1 MSRSLVLIIAVLLA
15 GCVPKT
21 YREAQSTTESR
32 VAMMGTR
39 QAVLEQSL
47 DEQKEKLEQLQDALR
62 ARGRSEAEALENLEQ
77 VADRL
82 RVIRGDIEEIKFAL
96 EDLQRD
102 FKGYIEQQE
111 RRQLHDE
118 IRLKQI
124 EKALGLTP
132 PPLPELDP
140 EKLIPGTDE
149 GDGAADVE
157 ELDGDALPETAGG
170 KLERA
175 IAEMEKGRQGVA
187 RFILERA
194 LEDHQG
200 HALEAEMR
208 YRVGETF
215 ANEEAWARAANA
227 FDQVVT
233 NHPKSSWA
241 SWSMLRTAE
250 AFLEIGQRD
259 AANLFFEDTMRL
271 YPKTEAAEEARAK
284 LRELR

>member
-1 MSRSLVLIIAVLLA
+1 MSRTLVLLLSFGV

-21 YREAQSTTESR
+21 YQEAQSATESR
-32 VAMMGTR
+32 VAMMSNR
-39 QAVLEQSL
+39 QAVFEQSL
-47 DEQKEKLEQLQDALR
+47 EEQSDKLDQLHDALR

-82 RVIRGDIEEIKFAL
+82 RTIRGDIEGLRFGL

-102 FKGYIEQQE
+102 VRDYMKQQE

-118 IRLKQI
+118 LRLKQI
-124 EKALGLTP
+124 ERALGLTA

-140 EKLIPGTDE
+140 EDL
-149 GDGAADVE
+149 
-157 ELDGDALPETAGG
+157 LDGLTDDEPDEDETPDAASLPESAGG

-175 IAEMEKGRQGVA
+175 IEEMQKGRQGVA
-187 RFILERA
+187 RFVLERGVEEHA
-194 LEDHQG
+194 G

-208 YRVGETF
+208 YRIGETY
-215 ANEEAWARAANA
+215 ANEKSWIRAANA

-241 SWSMLRTAE
+241 AWSMLRTGE
-250 AFLEIGQRD
+250 AFLELGRRD
-259 AANLFFEDTMRL
+259 GAILFFEDTVRL
-271 YPKTEAAEEARAK
+271 YPKSEAATEAKAK
-284 LRELR
+284 LEKLQ